1 MRTHSVPP
9 IALPLAALPLAA
21 LPAAARR
28 AATAAALLLT
38 AALALA
44 ACESNPPAP
53 PQQQLQPQP
62 QTIVPVPQQLPPLT
76 PDDVGSHLEATDWV
90 AGVADWVSSMPDPVL
105 AALTRRALWNDGRI
119 FVPADGATGE
129 SFWIHIFTDI
139 SPQSA
144 QAWVRYLAAQPPDTA
159 LAFTSPE
166 HALVNAIPF
175 DPPAV
180 GSAALA
186 VRLLHGNAG
195 ARYRT
200 EIIVFSHGAAVIFLR
215 SSRREHL
222 PAQTDLPAIAHLLTQ
237 RLPNPP

>member
-1 MRTHSVPP
+1 MQASSVPP
-9 IALPLAALPLAA
+9 AALPTAA
-21 LPAAARR
+21 LPAALR
-28 AATAAALLLT
+28 AAAAALLLT
-38 AALALA
+38 AALVLA
-44 ACESNPPAP
+44 ACESSPPAP
-53 PQQQLQPQP
+53 AQQQLQPQP

-90 AGVADWVSSMPDPVL
+90 AGVADWVSSMPDPTL

-129 SFWIHIFTDI
+129 SFWLHIFTDI
-139 SPQSA
+139 SPESA

-200 EIIVFSHGAAVIFLR
+200 EIIVFSQGAAVIFLR

-222 PAQTDLPAIAHLLTQ
+222 PAQTDLPAIARLLTQ